1 MSTKLNPPQIEASL
15 PPIVITPGTPD
26 TEPDT
31 VDCEFTIPLYSNP
44 AVSLGDISGL
54 KILIKSVS
62 NDNLILQ
69 VARTKTDIWQF
80 GQKITVQIKHQ
91 YSKLLIIGQYYK
103 IQIAYLYKDENNT
116 NNDNTTNNDNIH
128 NDDQTDEENPL
139 LVGYYSSVGISK
151 CTGRP
156 HLQIE
161 GLLNENDFTYSNMV
175 NPMQPFVGQYI
186 NSFDPP
192 EKVYSYCFTLFDAIE
207 KDNTVVKGAIVETS
221 GVILHNINIDN
232 IGSESSDTWK
242 LQHMLITEKAY
253 IIEYTVTT
261 ISGLTQSVQYK
272 LRPKMRSFPELSPG
286 FTTNFEIENSIE
298 DGCILLIIQHT
309 PENPSNNVKYIIT
322 RASNENQFKDQ
333 KKIQEF
339 TMSLQDKLLFKDY
352 FIQQGVLYKY
362 KLYYEKNDQ
371 LYKIYDIECLADFE
385 DMFLSDGERQL
396 CVRFNPKVSSFK
408 STILES
414 KMDTLGGKYPFI
426 FRNGNVNYKEFPI
439 SGLISMTMDPD
450 SQFIQLSDT
459 ISVATRSKT
468 AGNLADGTDSLA
480 NLTSNNFYKER
491 IFKTEVLKWLTNGKP
506 KVFRSPAEGNFI
518 VRLMNVS
525 LTPND
530 TLGRMLHTFNC
541 TAYEIAEYN
550 FENLEKYNLMPA
562 ITM

>member
-15 PPIVITPGTPD
+15 PPIVITRD
-26 TEPDT
+26 AIHNEA

-69 VARTKTDIWQF
+69 VARAKTDTWQF

-139 LVGYYSSVGISK
+139 LVGSYSSVGISK

-298 DGCILLIIQHT
+298 DGCILLTIQHT